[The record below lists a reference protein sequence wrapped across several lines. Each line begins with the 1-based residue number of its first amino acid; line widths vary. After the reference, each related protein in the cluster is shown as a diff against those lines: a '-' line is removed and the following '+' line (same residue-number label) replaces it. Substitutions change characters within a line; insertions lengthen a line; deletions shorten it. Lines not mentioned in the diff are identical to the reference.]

1 MNPLNEMRIAERIV
15 ASFGLAAPGGPK
27 PKFKHGDKVVV
38 EGLPG
43 YTDVWAIGDYDEHL
57 GDRRYVVIN
66 PKTRHRLNTNEKGM
80 KKASERQAVLSANRD
95 LGYTVWFGKQHKDVY
110 VKTREEAKQK
120 GAKALGT
127 TSDKVRVELFDTN
140 PHGMKKAS
148 ERQAGAGMPQS
159 EFLSKV
165 RRIMQK
171 VAARYGGRA
180 NGQVASGV
188 TDDGVVWSATITRTT
203 ASNGE
208 TFGRLDITAN
218 GKLFSGYTDWN
229 DLFAKA
235 GINLMNPAIH
245 L

>member
-1 MNPLNEMRIAERIV
+1 MNPLKEMRIAERIV
-15 ASFGLAAPGGPK
+15 AGFGLAAPG
-27 PKFKHGDKVVV
+27 
-38 EGLPG
+38 GLPG

-57 GDRRYVVIN
+57 GDRRYLVLN
-66 PKTRHRLNTNEKGM
+66 PKTHHKLNTNEKGM
-80 KKASERQAVLSANRD
+80 KKASERVNRD

-127 TSDKVRVELFDTN
+127 TPDKVRVELFDTN
-140 PHGMKKAS
+140 PHGMKSAS
-148 ERQAGAGMPQS
+148 ERQAAAGMPQT

-171 VAARYGGRA
+171 VATRYGGRA
-180 NGQVASGV
+180 NGSVASGR
-188 TDDGVVWSATITRTT
+188 TDTGVVWSATITRTT

-208 TFGRLDITAN
+208 TFGRMDITVN

-229 DLFAKA
+229 DLFSEA
-235 GINLMNPAIH
+235 GINLVNPAIH
-245 L
+245 M

>member
-66 PKTRHRLNTNEKGM
+66 PKTRHRLNTNERGM
-80 KKASERQAVLSANRD
+80 KKASERQAA
-95 LGYTVWFGKQHKDVY
+95 
-110 VKTREEAKQK
+110 
-120 GAKALGT
+120 
-127 TSDKVRVELFDTN
+127 
-140 PHGMKKAS
+140 
-148 ERQAGAGMPQS
+148 AGMPQS

-180 NGQVASGV
+180 SGQVASGV
-188 TDDGVVWSATITRTT
+188 TDDGVVWSATITRTN

-245 L
+245 I